1 MMKILKYA
9 LAILAIAGIA
19 LAFAWRQAEPPP
31 LPQQSE
37 SAALLAPGPWTVRQ
51 EQFDLVDATRPT
63 DPNGDFGGE
72 PVRRLHAR
80 VWFPENTAGV
90 ATTMPAGPLVVYS
103 HGFMGNSM
111 EPAYLAGYLASHG
124 YVVVA
129 ADFPLTHAGAPGGP
143 NVFDVMNQPGD
154 ISFLIDTLLAWNDD
168 PQNRLYRKIDANRIG
183 IAGLS
188 LGGMTTTLAAF
199 HPRVRDPRVKA
210 AVSIAGP
217 LELFGRAFFARSQ
230 LPFMMLAGDIDAMV
244 PYEENALP
252 VLERINNAWLVTVSG
267 GTHIGFADQSS
278 FLRLLDNGDSI
289 GCFFIRDR
297 TPQDDGDTSYFER
310 IGTEQEGI
318 LRGMKNRLCQLDP
331 LPPAISPLVQHQIEM
346 LAVRAFFESEMNPR
360 ATERKRFR
368 HYLGQTLAQ
377 ELEHV
382 RIARSSPP
390 D

>member
-1 MMKILKYA
+1 MKILKYT
-9 LAILAIAGIA
+9 LGILAIACIA
-19 LAFAWRQAEPPP
+19 LAFAWRHAEPPP
-31 LPQQSE
+31 LPAQSE
-37 SAALLAPGPWTVRQ
+37 SATLLAPGPWIVRQ
-51 EQFDLVDATRPT
+51 ERFDLVDATRAT

-72 PVRRLHAR
+72 PVRRLHTR
-80 VWFPENTAGV
+80 VWSPESSAG
-90 ATTMPAGPLVVYS
+90 ATTTIPGGPLVVYS
-103 HGFMGNSM
+103 HGFMGNST
-111 EPAYLAGYLASHG
+111 EPAYLAEYLASHG

-129 ADFPLTHAGAPGGP
+129 ADFPLTNAKAPGGP

-154 ISFLIDTLLAWNDD
+154 VSFLIDTLLAWNDD

-217 LELFGRAFFARSQ
+217 LELFGRAFFTRSQ

-297 TPQDDGDTSYFER
+297 TPQNDGDTSYFER
-310 IGTEQEGI
+310 IGTEEEGI

-331 LPPAISPLVQHQIEM
+331 LPPSIPPLTQHRIEM
-346 LAVRAFFESEMNPR
+346 LAVRAFFESEMNPL
-360 ATERKRFR
+360 ASERERFR
-368 HYLGQTLAQ
+368 HYLGTTLAQ
-377 ELEHV
+377 EVGHV
-382 RIARSSPP
+382 LVTRSSPT